1 MARAKKNGTYL
12 NVCIENS
19 IYEQLNEICADA
31 GQTKTIVVERAL
43 NSYFC
48 DYREKQKNLR
58 NWGENRITAFER
70 GYYHET
76 HSEGRKNRSDV

>member
-48 DYREKQKNLR
+48 DYREKQRKLKELR
-58 NWGENRITAFER
+58 EEIG
-70 GYYHET
+70 
-76 HSEGRKNRSDV
+76 